1 MSRDRIILG
10 IDPGT
15 QVFGWGVIKVT
26 AGRAEYLAMGVS
38 SLKGLPDHFAKLSR
52 IFCEVKLLIGRFSPD
67 QMAVE
72 APFYGKNIQSMLKLG
87 RAQGAAIAAALSCGM
102 DVYEYA
108 PRKIK
113 LSITGKGAA
122 SKEQVANVISK
133 ILNVSDVSASYDAT
147 DGLAVALC
155 HFLSDSVPQEL
166 RSIKRAGSS
175 GQGKSSGGWSSFV
188 KSNPDRIK

>member
-1 MSRDRIILG
+1 MSRDRVILG

-15 QVFGWGVIKVT
+15 QIFGWGVIKVCGGK
-26 AGRAEYLAMGVS
+26 AVYVAMGTS
-38 SLKGLPDHFAKLSR
+38 SLKGLPDHFAKLSK
-52 IFCEVKLLIGRFSPD
+52 IFNEVKLLIDRFSPD
-67 QMAVE
+67 QLAVE

-122 SKEQVANVISK
+122 SKEQVSNIISR
-133 ILNVSDVSASYDAT
+133 ILNVNEVALSYDAT
-147 DGLAVALC
+147 DGLAVAMC
-155 HFLSDSVPQEL
+155 HFLSDSV
-166 RSIKRAGSS
+166 SIEIKGAKKNS
-175 GQGKSSGGWSSFV
+175 GWSSFV
-188 KSNPDRIK
+188 KNNPDRIK